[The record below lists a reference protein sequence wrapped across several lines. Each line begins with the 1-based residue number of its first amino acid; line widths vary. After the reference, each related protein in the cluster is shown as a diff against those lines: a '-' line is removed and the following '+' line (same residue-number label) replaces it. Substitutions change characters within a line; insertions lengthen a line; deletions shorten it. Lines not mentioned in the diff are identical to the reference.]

1 MNEEYKILSA
11 MLNKL
16 QINIGISKAIIG
28 DTYKAIYSIR
38 KKNIILLKKTSQ
50 FNLILFKCV

>member
-38 KKNIILLKKTSQ
+38 KKYNMKINFIFDKKIS
-50 FNLILFKCV
+50 

>member
-38 KKNIILLKKTSQ
+38 KK
-50 FNLILFKCV
+50 